1 MPGEADRGGAAPRRG
16 RATGANS
23 TGVRTRRASRVSA
36 QVPAPETEPDWE
48 QVGGANSDGEQP
60 RILAAQ
66 AVGATAASSTS
77 EDEYT
82 TAQQDTPLRAE
93 AVEVERPAAVPS
105 NSEAG
110 AGVEAEEPPAT
121 EVENRDRAQVRI
133 EESEREEV
141 ENLRRA
147 Q

>member
-1 MPGEADRGGAAPRRG
+1 MR
-16 RATGANS
+16 
-23 TGVRTRRASRVSA
+23 VRTRRASRVSA

-66 AVGATAASSTS
+66 AVGVTAASSTS

-82 TAQQDTPLRAE
+82 IAQQDTPLRAE
-93 AVEVERPAAVPS
+93 AVAVERAAAVPS

-110 AGVEAEEPPAT
+110 AGVEAEEPPAA

-147 Q
+147 RDAVHVWAN

>member
-66 AVGATAASSTS
+66 AVGVTAASSTS

-82 TAQQDTPLRAE
+82 TAQQDTPLRA
-93 AVEVERPAAVPS
+93 AGR
-105 NSEAG
+105 AG
-110 AGVEAEEPPAT
+110 AG
-121 EVENRDRAQVRI
+121 RSI
-133 EESEREEV
+133 EFYWGP
-141 ENLRRA
+141 N
-147 Q
+147 